1 MTVPLAHVKRTK
13 ARERAVQALYQ
24 IDVAASDLDEA
35 LERFWKSF
43 EPVER
48 EVRAQAEEYV
58 RGVALHRRTIDDA
71 IEGVSA
77 NWRLDRMAK
86 VDRNVLRLAV
96 FELQHR
102 PEVPV
107 KVVLNEAIEMGKKYG
122 SESSGAFING
132 MMSLSFGAVIVGFHG
147 TQWSGWPAVS
157 RISEWRH
164 RNQPIEPSART

>member
-1 MTVPLAHVKRTK
+1 VSHAKRTK

-35 LERFWKSF
+35 LERFWRSF

-48 EVRAQAEEYV
+48 EVREIAEEYV
-58 RGVALHRRTIDDA
+58 RGVARHRRAIDDA

-96 FELQHR
+96 YELNHKSD
-102 PEVPV
+102 VPV
-107 KVVLNEAIEMGKKYG
+107 KVVLNEAIELGKKYG
-122 SESSGAFING
+122 SESSGAFVNG
-132 MMSLSFGAVIVGFHG
+132 VLDKVAAGL
-147 TQWSGWPAVS
+147 PAE
-157 RISEWRH
+157 RR
-164 RNQPIEPSART
+164 RGDR

>member
-1 MTVPLAHVKRTK
+1 MTAPLATLKRTK

-24 IDVAASDLDEA
+24 IDVAATDLDEA
-35 LERFWKSF
+35 LERFWRSF

-48 EVRAQAEEYV
+48 EVREAAEGYV
-58 RGVALHRRTIDDA
+58 RGVARHRRTIDDA
-71 IEGVSA
+71 IEAVSE

-102 PEVPV
+102 ADVPV
-107 KVVLNEAIEMGKKYG
+107 RVVLNEAIELGKKYG

-132 MMSLSFGAVIVGFHG
+132 LLDRIAQGL
-147 TQWSGWPAVS
+147 PAPRRGS
-157 RISEWRH
+157 
-164 RNQPIEPSART
+164 

>member
-1 MTVPLAHVKRTK
+1 VTVPLAHVKRTK

-48 EVRAQAEEYV
+48 EVREQAEEYV
-58 RGVALHRRTIDDA
+58 RGVARHRRTIDDA
-71 IEGVSA
+71 IEGVSS

-102 PEVPV
+102 PDVPV

-132 MMSLSFGAVIVGFHG
+132 VLD
-147 TQWSGWPAVS
+147 
-157 RISEWRH
+157 RIAQDLAPGRRGE
-164 RNQPIEPSART
+164 